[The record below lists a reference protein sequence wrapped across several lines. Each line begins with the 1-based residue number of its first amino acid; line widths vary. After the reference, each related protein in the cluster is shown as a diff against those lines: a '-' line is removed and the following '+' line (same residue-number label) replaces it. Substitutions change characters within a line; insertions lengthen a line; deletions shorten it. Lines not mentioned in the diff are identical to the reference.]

1 MRQETRNLQRKNGA
15 NNLPTSDSEV
25 DWRGVEESQALERE
39 TELLY
44 ALPAFIKPGKHQ
56 YLIKYK
62 DTSQKDQRRATFRKK
77 RNEEGRQPPYSQ
89 DYIDKSLQP
98 ELFFYQT

>member
-1 MRQETRNLQRKNGA
+1 LKRENGA

-25 DWRGVEESQALERE
+25 DPRDVEESQALERE

-62 DTSQKDQRRATFRKK
+62 DSSHKDQKRAAFR
-77 RNEEGRQPPYSQ
+77 
-89 DYIDKSLQP
+89 
-98 ELFFYQT
+98 